1 MHQPTCFD
9 FHQVRNESRGVTLC
23 AQYRNSAISQI
34 LEGIPHAHPKEGSC
48 YRAAR
53 RFRRASGASV
63 GQSSTADCPGGG
75 SCDDKDTAYRV
86 FGGYK
91 FHPNIA
97 VEGGYAP
104 LGETSSGA
112 FKFESNAWDIVGVG
126 SWPLGNN
133 FSILGKLGFYNAEV
147 KLSGPVSGKK
157 TTTDLTYGIGGQF
170 DFNRNL
176 GLRLEWNRYS
186 GVKAPDVAGRSSSD
200 TDIDVL
206 SVGALWRF

>member
-1 MHQPTCFD
+1 MLMQNKILTTALLAGFAAVPT
-9 FHQVRNESRGVTLC
+9 LAM
-23 AQYRNSAISQI
+23 AQAKGGNADLGFYAGISA
-34 LEGIPHAHPKEGSC
+34 
-48 YRAAR
+48 
-53 RFRRASGASV
+53 
-63 GQSSTADCPGGG
+63 GQSKTADCPGGG

-97 VEGGYAP
+97 VEGGYSP
-104 LGETSSGA
+104 LGETSSSFPGGSLKA
-112 FKFESNAWDIVGVG
+112 EANAWDIVGVG
-126 SWPLGNN
+126 SFPLGNN
-133 FSILGKLGFYNAEV
+133 FSVLGKLGFYNAEI
-147 KLSGPVSGKK
+147 KLSGLASGKK
-157 TTTDLTYGIGGQF
+157 TTTDLTYGIGGQY

-186 GVKAPDVAGRSSSD
+186 KVKAPDVGTVSGGD

>member
-1 MHQPTCFD
+1 MSQTKLKELPMHIQKKVLVTALLAGFAAVPT
-9 FHQVRNESRGVTLC
+9 LAM
-23 AQYRNSAISQI
+23 AQAKGGNADLGFYA
-34 LEGIPHAHPKEGSC
+34 
-48 YRAAR
+48 
-53 RFRRASGASV
+53 GASV
-63 GQSSTADCPGGG
+63 GQSKADCPGGG
-75 SCDDKDTAYRV
+75 SCDDKDTAYRI

-104 LGETSSGA
+104 LGERSSSRPGGNVTA
-112 FKFESNAWDIVGVG
+112 EANAWDIVGVG

-133 FSILGKLGFYNAEV
+133 FSILGKLGFYNAEI
-147 KLSGPVSGKK
+147 KLGGLVSGKK
-157 TTTDLTYGIGGQF
+157 TTTDLTYGVGGQY

-186 GVKAPDVAGRSSSD
+186 GVKFAGPSGGD

>member
-1 MHQPTCFD
+1 MLMQKKVLVTAMLAGFAALPT
-9 FHQVRNESRGVTLC
+9 LAM
-23 AQYRNSAISQI
+23 AQAKGGNSDLGFYA
-34 LEGIPHAHPKEGSC
+34 
-48 YRAAR
+48 
-53 RFRRASGASV
+53 GASV
-63 GQSSTADCPGGG
+63 GQSKSDCPGGLG
-75 SCDDKDTAYRV
+75 SCDDKDTAYRI

-104 LGETSSGA
+104 LGETSASFPGGNVTA
-112 FKFESNAWDIVGVG
+112 EANAWDIVGVG

-147 KLSGPVSGKK
+147 KLGGLASGKK
-157 TTTDLTYGIGGQF
+157 TTTDLLYGLGGQY

-186 GVKAPDVAGRSSSD
+186 GVKSPDVAGISGGDSD
-200 TDIDVL
+200 VDVL

>member
-1 MHQPTCFD
+1 MLMQKKVLVTALLAGFAAVPT
-9 FHQVRNESRGVTLC
+9 LAM
-23 AQYRNSAISQI
+23 AQAKGGNADLGFYA
-34 LEGIPHAHPKEGSC
+34 
-48 YRAAR
+48 
-53 RFRRASGASV
+53 GASI
-63 GQSSTADCPGGG
+63 GQSKSDCGGSGG

-104 LGETSSGA
+104 LGETSASVGGLGSVTA
-112 FKFESNAWDIVGVG
+112 EANAWDIVGVG
-126 SWPLGNN
+126 SFPLGNN

-147 KLSGPVSGKK
+147 KLGGLVSGKK
-157 TTTDLTYGIGGQF
+157 TTTDLTYGIGGQY

-186 GVKAPDVAGRSSSD
+186 KVKAPDATGGGVAVTGGD
-200 TDIDVL
+200 ADIDVM

>member
-1 MHQPTCFD
+1 MLIQKKVLATALLAGFAALPT
-9 FHQVRNESRGVTLC
+9 LAM
-23 AQYRNSAISQI
+23 AQAK
-34 LEGIPHAHPKEGSC
+34 G
-48 YRAAR
+48 
-53 RFRRASGASV
+53 GASDLGFYAGASI
-63 GQSSTADCPGGG
+63 GQSKSDCNGGG
-75 SCDDKDTAYRV
+75 SCDDKDTAYRI

-104 LGETSSGA
+104 LGETSASFPGGNVTA
-112 FKFESNAWDIVGVG
+112 EANAWDIVGVG

-147 KLSGPVSGKK
+147 KLGGLASGKK
-157 TTTDLTYGIGGQF
+157 TTTDLLYGLGGQY

-186 GVKAPDVAGRSSSD
+186 GVKSPDVAGISGGDSD
-200 TDIDVL
+200 VDVL

>member
-1 MHQPTCFD
+1 MLMQKKVLVTALLAGFAALPTL
-9 FHQVRNESRGVTLC
+9 TM
-23 AQYRNSAISQI
+23 AQSKGGNADLGFYA
-34 LEGIPHAHPKEGSC
+34 
-48 YRAAR
+48 
-53 RFRRASGASV
+53 GASV
-63 GQSSTADCPGGG
+63 GQSKSDCGNAGG
-75 SCDDKDTAYRV
+75 SCDDKDTAYRI

-104 LGETSSGA
+104 LGQTSASLPGGNITA
-112 FKFESNAWDIVGVG
+112 EANAWDIVGVG
-126 SWPLGNN
+126 SGPLGNN
-133 FSILGKLGFYNAEV
+133 FSILGKLGFYNAEI
-147 KLSGPVSGKK
+147 KLGGAASGKK
-157 TTTDLTYGIGGQF
+157 TTTDLTYGIGGQY

-186 GVKAPDVAGRSSSD
+186 GVKFAGPSGGD

>member
-1 MHQPTCFD
+1 MLMQKKILTTALLAGFAAVPT
-9 FHQVRNESRGVTLC
+9 LAM
-23 AQYRNSAISQI
+23 AQAK
-34 LEGIPHAHPKEGSC
+34 GG
-48 YRAAR
+48 
-53 RFRRASGASV
+53 ASDLGFYAGASV
-63 GQSSTADCPGGG
+63 GQSKADCDASGG

-104 LGETSSGA
+104 LGETSATIGSSKLTA
-112 FKFESNAWDIVGVG
+112 EANAWDIVGVG
-126 SWPLGNN
+126 IWPLGNN
-133 FSILGKLGFYNAEV
+133 FSVLGKLGFYNAEV
-147 KLSGPVSGKK
+147 KLGGPVSGKK
-157 TTTDLTYGIGGQF
+157 TTTDLTYGLGGQY

-186 GVKAPDVAGRSSSD
+186 KVKAPDATGGGVTVSGDA
-200 TDIDVL
+200 DIDVL